1 MEPSALELTINAPRL
16 IANVSQTHAM
26 SNATM
31 TRLAT
36 EPIAAVLKSNGY
48 RKTGNTFRRALDDV
62 DHLMNVQKS
71 ASSSS
76 GELRATVNIGIW
88 IRSLAP
94 IRAGVPDKASLW
106 SAHWRCRLGTLMP
119 AATDRW
125 WSATSDDEA
134 SAIGQEI
141 AEALVRYGLPM
152 LEKLADASALAALW
166 RQGVAPG
173 LTEVQR
179 RRLLEM
185 YEHQDQ
191 AG

>member
-1 MEPSALELTINAPRL
+1 
-16 IANVSQTHAM
+16 M

-36 EPIAAVLKSNGY
+36 EPIAAVLKSCGY
-48 RKTGNTFRRALDDV
+48 RKTGTTFHRALDDV
-62 DHLMNVQKS
+62 DHLINLQKS

-76 GELRATVNIGIW
+76 GEIRATVNIGISV
-88 IRSLAP
+88 RSLAP

-106 SAHWRCRLGTLMP
+106 SAHWRRRLGELMP

-125 WSATSDDEA
+125 WTATSDDEA
-134 SAIGQEI
+134 SAIGQDL
-141 AEALVRYGLPM
+141 AQALVQYGLPV
-152 LEKLADASALAALW
+152 LEKLADAGAVVALW
-166 RQGVAPG
+166 RQGMAPG
-173 LTEVQR
+173 LTESQR

-185 YEHQDQ
+185 YEHQ